1 MPAAGRSRV
10 ASALALVGLLAG
22 IMLALSVGSSRATDP
37 EAPHH
42 APAHWLPNEEWVWQH
57 WLPYDE
63 GRLYSLLNIT
73 RGDLWRQMR
82 DDSRTVMQLAERR
95 GWKGGAGP
103 LAAALVAPRRAQV
116 SPARFK
122 QLRSRARRTIT
133 QGHLAQHIFFHS
145 LHQGV
150 IPGRAP
156 QIFGVESTNVLQRL
170 RRAEL
175 SPLQI
180 GRLHGRSSEDT
191 KNAAIA
197 ALRERARTGVQTG
210 QISAKQAGILLDRQ
224 LRQLPRWLGQTR
236 YNGPPPLYRNPRAV
250 LDAKDYAN
258 NPTISADGGRA
269 AFEAVEAS
277 IPAAKKSGEINV
289 RVRDQGADHSQ
300 LASVAK
306 RTRNAPRSAYNAS
319 ISGDGRYV
327 AYETSAGNLNFAKRY
342 GGTSVG
348 LRDLNSDRVVSV
360 DPRSKADARRSP
372 RSSYDPEI
380 SANGRYVAFESAR
393 QVTGGSAVEYELGVY
408 VHDLRTRRTVRL
420 VPDSAVG
427 VRAGQVSDPDLSGD
441 GRRIVFSASV
451 PSPVGRLSQVFVHD
465 FDTGRTVLASSPNGP
480 ERAKG
485 NGESYDPSISD
496 DGRYV
501 AFTSTATNL
510 IDDFGKPR
518 SRVYVRDM
526 RRETTELVSVG
537 GVKGGP
543 RADGFAFEP
552 AISGDG
558 RRVAFASVVPGGGG
572 ATGRESQVFLRD
584 LPAATTELISR
595 ESGEGGAAA
604 EGFSTDPAISRDG
617 RYVSFVSD
625 AANLSNRKFDSAKGI
640 FVRDVAAAKTALLSK
655 GFGLET
661 SPARKLAAAGALA
674 LVLAVLAWAVR
685 RVLLRRR
692 RPGPTQ
698 RPATEAR
705 M

>member
-1 MPAAGRSRV
+1 MPAAGRPRAV
-10 ASALALVGLLAG
+10 SALALVGLVLGA
-22 IMLALSVGSSRATDP
+22 MLALSAGSSRATDP

-63 GRLYSLLNIT
+63 GRLYALLHIT

-82 DDSRTVMQLAERR
+82 DDSRTVIQLAERR
-95 GWKGGAGP
+95 GWKGGAGR
-103 LAAALVAPRRAQV
+103 LASALVAPRRAQV

-122 QLRSRARRTIT
+122 QLRSRARRTLT

-150 IPGRAP
+150 IPDRAS

-191 KNAAIA
+191 KKAAIA
-197 ALRERARTGVQTG
+197 ALRERAHTGVRTG
-210 QISAKQAGILLDRQ
+210 QITATQAGILLDRQ

-258 NPTISADGGRA
+258 NPTISADGGRVA
-269 AFEAVEAS
+269 YEAVEAS
-277 IPAAKKSGEINV
+277 IPAAKKGGEINV
-289 RVRDQGADHSQ
+289 RVRDRSTDHSQ
-300 LASVAK
+300 LASVAQ
-306 RTRNAPRSAYNAS
+306 RTRKAPRSAYNAS
-319 ISGDGRYV
+319 LSGDGRYV

-348 LRDLNSDRVVSV
+348 LRDLSSNRVVSI

-372 RSSYDPEI
+372 RSSYDPAI
-380 SANGRYVAFESAR
+380 SADGRYVAFESAR
-393 QVTGGSAVEYELGVY
+393 QDTSGFARVFELGVY
-408 VHDLRTRRTVRL
+408 VHDLRTRRTVQL
-420 VPDSAVG
+420 APDSTSG
-427 VRAGQVSDPDLSGD
+427 IRAGEASDPDLSGD
-441 GRRIVFSASV
+441 GRRIAFSASV

-465 FDTGRTVLASSPNGP
+465 FGTGRTVLASSPNGARG
-480 ERAKG
+480 EKG
-485 NGESYDPSISD
+485 NGESYDPAISD
-496 DGRYV
+496 DGRHV

-510 IDDFGKPR
+510 IDDFGRPR
-518 SRVYVRDM
+518 SRVYVRDLS
-526 RRETTELVSVG
+526 RETTELASVG

-543 RADGFAFEP
+543 QADGFAFEP

-558 RRVAFASVVPGGGG
+558 RRIAFASVVPGGGG
-572 ATGRESQVFLRD
+572 ATGREAQVYLRD
-584 LPAATTELISR
+584 FGAATTELVSR
-595 ESGEGGAAA
+595 KSGEDGSAAT
-604 EGFSTDPAISRDG
+604 GFSTDPAISRDG
-617 RYVSFVSD
+617 RYVSFTSD
-625 AANLSNRKFDSAKGI
+625 AANLSNRKYDSAKGI
-640 FVRDVAAAKTALLSK
+640 FVRDVAEARTALVSK
-655 GFGLET
+655 GFGLDT
-661 SPARKLAAAGALA
+661 SPARRLAAAGALA
-674 LVLAVLAWAVR
+674 LGLGVLAFAVWR
-685 RVLLRRR
+685 ALSRRR

-698 RPATEAR
+698 RPATETR